1 MGTLYVSTL
10 PSGGLDDWPLRAQ
23 RRLPVV
29 SLVIAGNLRG
39 AQEALRGLPLAA
51 PLVGMAGA
59 DTLLSTL
66 ETGDAM
72 LLLEEEL
79 AGPSDSA
86 LTLIRAAVERGFAVE
101 SLPGPSL
108 PVTALVV
115 SGLPA
120 DGFVYLGR
128 LPADAAA
135 RHDLLASVA
144 AEKRTLVLATS
155 GGEPGLWESL
165 YGELGARPAAL
176 YVGAGPSSGV
186 AWRGVLGPE
195 GALLPDSLE
204 APCAL
209 VIGGAT
215 ELPAQWPEDRLG
227 AEIQSCLGQGMS
239 PSQAAKHLA
248 APSGWPRREIYRRA
262 VQAGSPRQEES
273 DDDRIR

>member
-23 RRLPVV
+23 RRLPEV
-29 SLVIAGNLRG
+29 SLVIAGNLRS
-39 AQEALRGLPLAA
+39 AQAALRGLPLAA

-59 DTLLSTL
+59 EALLSTL

-72 LLLEEEL
+72 LLLEGEL

-86 LTLIRAAVERGFAVE
+86 LALIRAAVERGFAVE

-120 DGFVYLGR
+120 DGFAYLGR
-128 LPADAAA
+128 LPAEAAA

-144 AEKRTLVLATS
+144 AEKRTLVVVTS

-165 YGELGARPAAL
+165 HGALGARTAAL
-176 YVGAGPSSGV
+176 YVGDGPSSGV
-186 AWRGVLGPE
+186 AWRGMLSPE
-195 GALLPDSLE
+195 GALLPDLLD

-215 ELPAQWPEDRLG
+215 EVPAHWPEDRLG

-248 APSGWPRREIYRRA
+248 APSGWPRRDIYLRA
-262 VQAGSPRQEES
+262 VRTGSPRQEES